1 MVRQWWGMCS
11 VIALTLV
18 PEEDQRAVQG
28 GSVEMEPLEE
38 GCGLALVAIV
48 CYLIW
53 CRVTKVQH
61 SGVSILHML
70 GLH

>member
-1 MVRQWWGMCS
+1 MCS

-18 PEEDQRAVQG
+18 PENQRAVQG
-28 GSVEMEPLEE
+28 GSVEMEPLEK
-38 GCGLALVAIV
+38 GCRLALVAIV

-53 CRVTKVQH
+53 HQVTKVQH
-61 SGVSILHML
+61 SEVSILRML

>member
-1 MVRQWWGMCS
+1 MRS

-28 GSVEMEPLEE
+28 SSIEMKPLEE
-38 GCGLALVAIV
+38 RCGLALVAVV
-48 CYLIW
+48 CYLIRR
-53 CRVTKVQH
+53 RVTKVPR
-61 SGVSILHML
+61 SGVSVLHML